1 MNDIYFSNITETLNS
16 DNLLICNTVIE
27 RKEWN
32 DLMFSS
38 KINRFN

>member
-1 MNDIYFSNITETLNS
+1 MNDIYFSNIIETLNS

-27 RKEWN
+27 RKELN